1 MYMYMKNALTF
12 VCNLTG
18 IKPMENLKV
27 QELRTELEKRGQ
39 STYRKRKPELERDF
53 DDLRRGIVDVPALL
67 QGVPHTPLEEISLER
82 YEISPVEP
90 LHDVKGHLSNL
101 MDELQVVLTGEVKE
115 RVDVI
120 VSSVLGKDTLRGS
133 TTEKEQY

>member
-1 MYMYMKNALTF
+1 
-12 VCNLTG
+12 
-18 IKPMENLKV
+18 
-27 QELRTELEKRGQ
+27 
-39 STYRKRKPELERDF
+39 
-53 DDLRRGIVDVPALL
+53 
-67 QGVPHTPLEEISLER
+67 
-82 YEISPVEP
+82 
-90 LHDVKGHLSNL
+90 